1 MVTEMVL
8 QMCSS
13 CQQAGSG
20 SVWMTLAATAASC
33 HALVEVKALL
43 AYLLCVSSGEPIP
56 IKAEAHVKVTMHWS
70 LWLCDES

>member
-1 MVTEMVL
+1 VVTEMVL
-8 QMCSS
+8 ERCLS

-56 IKAEAHVKVTMHWS
+56 IKAEAHVKVTMHGRGWVAVR
-70 LWLCDES
+70 